1 MSTGSFADWAGS
13 IADIGPIYPFVGIE
27 GFLVLAGVVFWV
39 LWHIVQ
45 IRREQ
50 QRLKAEDKEF
60 RSGRT

>member
-13 IADIGPIYPFVGIE
+13 IGDIGPIYPFVGIE

-60 RSGRT
+60 RSGKT

>member
-13 IADIGPIYPFVGIE
+13 IAEIGPIYPFVGIE
-27 GFLVLAGVVFWV
+27 GFLVLAGVAFWV

-50 QRLKAEDKEF
+50 QRLKSEDKEF
-60 RSGRT
+60 RSGKS